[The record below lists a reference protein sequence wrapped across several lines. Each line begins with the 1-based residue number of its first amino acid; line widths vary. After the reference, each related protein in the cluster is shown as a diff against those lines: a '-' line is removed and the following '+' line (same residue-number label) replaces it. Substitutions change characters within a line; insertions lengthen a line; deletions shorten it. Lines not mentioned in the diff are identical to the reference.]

1 MSSQM
6 DIDHDVPT
14 VLATLRMEADPEL
27 VPLFYTMEDLW
38 ERKYVLTSLNDLG
51 VSSIAITNFLFFLFS
66 GYGTNLPPLLK
77 SFTPTVEVSPSACA
91 CLHSL

>member
-51 VSSIAITNFLFFLFS
+51 VSSIAITNFLFFF
-66 GYGTNLPPLLK
+66 
-77 SFTPTVEVSPSACA
+77 FQVMAPTYR
-91 CLHSL
+91 HS

>member
-14 VLATLRMEADPEL
+14 VLATLRLEADPEL

-38 ERKYVLTSLNDLG
+38 ERKYVGLVYFNRINNLDLFF
-51 VSSIAITNFLFFLFS
+51 SNFLIFS
-66 GYGTNLPPLLK
+66 GCGINSPPLLK
-77 SFTPTVEVSPSACA
+77 SFTLTVEVNLSVCV
-91 CLHSL
+91 CSLSS

>member
-14 VLATLRMEADPEL
+14 VLATLRLEADPEL

-38 ERKYVLTSLNDLG
+38 ERKYVVLVYINCLNNFDPFFFF
-51 VSSIAITNFLFFLFS
+51 SNFLIFQVVAS
-66 GYGTNLPPLLK
+66 THR
-77 SFTPTVEVSPSACA
+77 
-91 CLHSL
+91 HSQRVLR